1 MSGRGRR
8 RGQGRLVPALSLAGV
23 LVAGTIGCTWVDG
36 TEAARSGAVDGS
48 DGGSVTGASKAFAES
63 PRGNDSDA
71 SARLVGLDAKQS
83 SGVESMTFTFADT
96 KVLPKYLVKYVD
108 AVRQHP
114 EGDPVALPGSA
125 FLQVGFAL
133 TNPNTHGRLSVPPD
147 VAPAQPLVKEILLVR
162 NLDGDLAFGV
172 GLDRRAP
179 FRVREL
185 SEPTRL
191 VVEVRTK

>member
-1 MSGRGRR
+1 VVRA
-8 RGQGRLVPALSLAGV
+8 LVLAGV
-23 LVAGTIGCTWVDG
+23 LVAGGVGCTWVDG
-36 TEAARSGAVDGS
+36 TEAARSGAL
-48 DGGSVTGASKAFAES
+48 GGSGDGDAVTGASANFAES

-71 SARLVGLDAKQS
+71 SARLVGLDAAKG

-114 EGDPVALPGSA
+114 EDDPVPLGGSA

-147 VAPAQPLVKEILLVR
+147 LAPAQPLVKEILLVR
-162 NLDGDLAFGV
+162 NVDGEMAFGV
-172 GLDRRAP
+172 GLDRRTP

>member
-1 MSGRGRR
+1 MLIG
-8 RGQGRLVPALSLAGV
+8 VVVAAGV
-23 LVAGTIGCTWVDG
+23 GCTWVDG
-36 TEAARSGAVDGS
+36 TEAARTGALPGS
-48 DGGSVTGASKAFAES
+48 DGDQAKVSGASEKFAES

-71 SARLVGLDAKQS
+71 RARLVGLDAAED

-96 KVLPKYLVKYVD
+96 KVLPEYLVKYVP
-108 AVRQHP
+108 AVRAHP
-114 EGDPVALPGSA
+114 EGDPVPLPGSA

-133 TNPNTHGRLSVPPD
+133 TNPNTKGRLAVPPD
-147 VAPAQPLVKEILLVR
+147 LAPAQALVKEILLVR
-162 NLDGDLAFGV
+162 NLGGELAFGV

-191 VVEVRTK
+191 VVEVRSK